1 MLHIP
6 AVQLCLFGDLQLIAA
21 VDLGPAGQAGAH
33 IVGPVFVALRQ
44 QIVLV
49 PQRGTRTDDR
59 HIPHKDAPQLGQLVQ
74 AGLAQEMPHAGD
86 ILIRVMEQVRG
97 HVVGRVDAHG
107 AEL

>member
-1 MLHIP
+1 MDLSP
-6 AVQLCLFGDLQLIAA
+6 AR
-21 VDLGPAGQAGAH
+21 QAGAD
-33 IVGPVFVALRQ
+33 IVGTVFVPLGQ
-44 QIVLV
+44 QVVLI
-49 PQRGTRTDDR
+49 PEGRPGADDC
-59 HIPHKDAPQLGQLVQ
+59 HVAHKDVPQLGQLVQ